1 MTSPLPIPQGPHQPK
16 AGVEIAGDC
25 IVLAQGLTWAGPREE
40 EVEGVVGLCPPH
52 DLMIIHDIQANGGS

>member
-40 EVEGVVGLCPPH
+40 EVEGVVGLCPPR